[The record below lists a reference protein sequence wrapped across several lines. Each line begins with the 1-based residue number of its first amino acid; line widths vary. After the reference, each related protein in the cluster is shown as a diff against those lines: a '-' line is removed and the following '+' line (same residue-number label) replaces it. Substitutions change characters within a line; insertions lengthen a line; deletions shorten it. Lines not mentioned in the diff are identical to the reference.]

1 MALLPWIK
9 SPGMSAWSVSVLA
22 TVCYDTLNG
31 SGGFLAQVDDQLFDD
46 AA

>member
-22 TVCYDTLNG
+22 TVCYDTLNC